1 MSRSAVYIR
10 TLLYRA
16 PGATHA
22 TLGHTHTVDGNR
34 QAPRPHDSRHT
45 HRRRGVWRRPC
56 AQATSAAARG
66 ARAAA
71 FVDPPITRMLCAPI
85 VPLRSQLNV
94 RIRLY
99 DDSTR
104 SYLSPLLFD
113 HYAHISPMT
122 LTSAFGR
129 AFVRMDSH
137 RSVHA
142 AHRPLRTQIGS
153 TFGIHIGWVG
163 LSRSEG
169 VGL

>member
-34 QAPRPHDSRHT
+34 QAPRPHTTVDTHT
-45 HRRRGVWRRPC
+45 GGAGCGAGP

-129 AFVRMDSH
+129 VFVRMDSH

-142 AHRPLRTQIGS
+142 AHTGHSERRSGRRSGFTS
-153 TFGIHIGWVG
+153 AGWVCPG
-163 LSRSEG
+163 RKAS
-169 VGL
+169 V